1 MTQSRTHW
9 PLISVAMLAV
19 LAGLSFLAVQYVC
32 SLSDTFRAEPNA
44 YLDEISRQGA
54 IALDIRIA

>member
-1 MTQSRTHW
+1 
-9 PLISVAMLAV
+9 MLAV
-19 LAGLSFLAVQYVC
+19 LAGLSFLA
-32 SLSDTFRAEPNA
+32 NA